1 MSHTRPLLSI
11 LLALS
16 LTACASSGSQAKND
30 DSRVLGTPPPHELE
44 YVPDREPI
52 VLVVYD
58 ISEEDEAA
66 LEAELAEADANAQ
79 PEEEVTTTTT
89 TVVQEDLPAYQTI
102 TSPNGD
108 AVPWSGGPVPEGYEG
123 PVSDPQ

>member
-16 LTACASSGSQAKND
+16 LTACAASNRQAKQND
-30 DSRVLGTPPPHELE
+30 DRILGTPPPRELE
-44 YVPDREPI
+44 YIPDREPI

-66 LEAELAEADANAQ
+66 LEAELAEANAQ
-79 PEEEVTTTTT
+79 PQEEVTTTTT
-89 TVVQEDLPAYQTI
+89 TVVKEELPSYQTI
-102 TSPNGD
+102 TSPSGN
-108 AVPWSGGPVPEGYEG
+108 VIPWSGGPVPEGYEG
-123 PVSDPQ
+123 PISDPQ